1 MPRLLS
7 DVRMS
12 TSAQVRRIWS
22 SERGFWD
29 PGAMVPGT
37 AHPRGLHGA
46 RYRSETCLCV
56 HARQPYTHVPSP

>member
-29 PGAMVPGT
+29 PGAMVLATDEDVLSLEP
-37 AHPRGLHGA
+37 
-46 RYRSETCLCV
+46 V
-56 HARQPYTHVPSP
+56 HLAF